1 MNSCLLTQLFVNTR
15 YVYSLCHFMFRHVFQ
30 ISNISSCST
39 IINQASP
46 CDNANGMRAG
56 DDKLHTTF
64 SLTGLRRHT
73 NIKKQYIKL
82 TGNT

>member
-1 MNSCLLTQLFVNTR
+1 MNSCLLTQLFVKHKICLLFVSF
-15 YVYSLCHFMFRHVFQ
+15 YVRHVFQ

-39 IINQASP
+39 IINQVSP
-46 CDNANGMRAG
+46 CDNANGMWAG